1 VHQAARASLRPRG
14 WKPAAR
20 AAGAARRAAPVA
32 ARGEGLEP
40 EGLQEL
46 QGLEELHL
54 EPGSSPGGGLA
65 GAEGGHG
72 GRDERQEDED
82 VELQLALAL
91 SAADAKAPP
100 ALPPGLGGSAAPPG
114 LGAPQRLAASASGAG
129 LPPGLPP
136 GLGR

>member
-1 VHQAARASLRPRG
+1 MHQAARASLRPRG

-20 AAGAARRAAPVA
+20 AAGTARRAAPVA

-40 EGLQEL
+40 EGLEEL
-46 QGLEELHL
+46 QEQQGLQRLHL

-65 GAEGGHG
+65 GAAGGHG

-91 SAADAKAPP
+91 SAADAEAPP
-100 ALPPGLGGSAAPPG
+100 ALPPGLGKSAAPPG

-129 LPPGLPP
+129 LPPGL
-136 GLGR
+136 GR